1 VPSSVSA
8 PRHSAAARRTAA
20 PPLIRADLRQR
31 VTDLIALTKPKV
43 QVLLLL
49 TTVTA
54 MYAAGSP
61 SIWLVLATVVG
72 GSLASGGASA
82 FNHWYDRDID
92 AVMERTKDRPI
103 PSGRMEPHVA
113 LWAALWLTIG
123 SFVLLAWAANVTAA
137 LLAMAGFVWYVGV
150 YTVWLKRRTTN
161 NIVIGGL
168 AGSFPPMVGW
178 AAVTGGFALESL
190 FPFAIVFAW
199 TAPHFWALSL
209 LILDDYA
216 AAKIPMLP
224 AVRGK
229 QHTYRAIIIWS
240 AITVAVS
247 IVPFV
252 AGALGWVDAAP
263 FGPIYLVVAIG
274 LGVELM
280 RRSLRLAREG
290 TREAALGLH
299 LYALIYLAVLFAAM
313 VADAKFCSLDPHD
326 PRNRTD
332 LMDRNLAKRNL
343 RDALIASVVILVMF
357 LLTFVAA
364 IIYVS

>member
-1 VPSSVSA
+1 MPSSVSA
-8 PRHSAAARRTAA
+8 PRHTAAAPST
-20 PPLIRADLRQR
+20 PLIRADARQR
-31 VTDLIALTKPKV
+31 VADLIALTKPKV
-43 QVLLLL
+43 QILLLL

-113 LWAALWLTIG
+113 LWVALWLTIA
-123 SFVLLAWAANVTAA
+123 SFVLLAWAANITAA
-137 LLAMAGFVWYVGV
+137 LLALAGFVWYVGV
-150 YTVWLKRRTTN
+150 YTIWLKRRTTN

-178 AAVTGGFALESL
+178 AAVTGGFAVDSL
-190 FPFAIVFAW
+190 YPFAIVFAW

-216 AAKIPMLP
+216 AAKVPMLP

-229 QHTYRAIIIWS
+229 AHTYRAITLWS
-240 AITVAVS
+240 AITVVVS
-247 IVPFV
+247 VVPV
-252 AGALGWVDAAP
+252 ITGA
-263 FGPIYLVVAIG
+263 FGVIYLVAALA
-274 LGVELM
+274 LGAELM
-280 RRSLRLAREG
+280 RRSLLLSREG

-299 LYALIYLAVLFAAM
+299 LYALIYLSVLFAAM
-313 VADAKFCSLDPHD
+313 VADAKF
-326 PRNRTD
+326 
-332 LMDRNLAKRNL
+332 
-343 RDALIASVVILVMF
+343 
-357 LLTFVAA
+357 
-364 IIYVS
+364 

>member
-1 VPSSVSA
+1 MSGVPSSVSA
-8 PRHSAAARRTAA
+8 PRHTAAASA
-20 PPLIRADLRQR
+20 PLIRADARQR
-31 VTDLIALTKPKV
+31 IADLIALTKPKV
-43 QVLLLL
+43 QILLLL

-113 LWAALWLTIG
+113 LWVALWLTIG
-123 SFVLLAWAANVTAA
+123 SFVLLAWAANITAA
-137 LLAMAGFVWYVGV
+137 LLALAGFVWYVGV
-150 YTVWLKRRTTN
+150 YTIWLKRRTTN

-178 AAVTGGFALESL
+178 AAVTGGFAVESL
-190 FPFAIVFAW
+190 YPFAIVFAW

-229 QHTYRAIIIWS
+229 ARTYRAITLWS

-247 IVPFV
+247 VVPVITGAFGLIYL
-252 AGALGWVDAAP
+252 AAAAALGA
-263 FGPIYLVVAIG
+263 
-274 LGVELM
+274 ELM
-280 RRSLRLAREG
+280 RRSLLLSREG

-299 LYALIYLAVLFAAM
+299 LYALIYLSVLFAAM
-313 VADAKFCSLDPHD
+313 VADAKF
-326 PRNRTD
+326 
-332 LMDRNLAKRNL
+332 
-343 RDALIASVVILVMF
+343 
-357 LLTFVAA
+357 
-364 IIYVS
+364 

>member
-1 VPSSVSA
+1 MSGVPSVSA
-8 PRHSAAARRTAA
+8 PRHSAAAAT
-20 PPLIRADLRQR
+20 PLIQADLRQR
-31 VTDLIALTKPKV
+31 VADLVALTKPKV

-123 SFVLLAWAANVTAA
+123 SFALLAWAANITAA

-150 YTVWLKRRTTN
+150 YTMWLKRRTTN

-168 AGSFPPMVGW
+168 AGAFPPMVGW
-178 AAVTGGFALESL
+178 AAVTGGFAVDSL
-190 FPFAIVFAW
+190 YPFAIVFAW

-209 LILDDYA
+209 LILDDYQ

-224 AVRGK
+224 AVRGTAY
-229 QHTYRAIIIWS
+229 TYRAITIWS
-240 AITVAVS
+240 AITVVVS
-247 IVPFV
+247 IVPV
-252 AGALGWVDAAP
+252 LTGA
-263 FGPIYLVVAIG
+263 FGLIYLVAALA

-280 RRSLRLAREG
+280 RRSLLLGREG
-290 TREAALGLH
+290 SREAALGLH
-299 LYALIYLAVLFAAM
+299 LYALIYLSVLFAAM
-313 VADAKFCSLDPHD
+313 VADAKF
-326 PRNRTD
+326 
-332 LMDRNLAKRNL
+332 
-343 RDALIASVVILVMF
+343 
-357 LLTFVAA
+357 
-364 IIYVS
+364 

>member
-1 VPSSVSA
+1 MSGVPSSVSA
-8 PRHSAAARRTAA
+8 PRHSAAAT
-20 PPLIRADLRQR
+20 PLIRADARQR
-31 VTDLIALTKPKV
+31 IADLIALTKPKV

-113 LWAALWLTIG
+113 LWVALWLTIG
-123 SFVLLAWAANVTAA
+123 SFVLLAWAANITAA
-137 LLAMAGFVWYVGV
+137 LLALAGFVWYVGV

-178 AAVTGGFALESL
+178 AAVTGGFAIDSL
-190 FPFAIVFAW
+190 YPFAIVFAW

-209 LILDDYA
+209 LILDDYQ

-229 QHTYRAIIIWS
+229 AHTYRAITIWS
-240 AITVAVS
+240 AITVVVS
-247 IVPFV
+247 VVPV
-252 AGALGWVDAAP
+252 ITGA
-263 FGPIYLVVAIG
+263 FGVIYLVAALV

-280 RRSLRLAREG
+280 RRSLLLGREG

-299 LYALIYLAVLFAAM
+299 LYALIYLSVLFAAM
-313 VADAKFCSLDPHD
+313 VADAKF
-326 PRNRTD
+326 
-332 LMDRNLAKRNL
+332 
-343 RDALIASVVILVMF
+343 
-357 LLTFVAA
+357 
-364 IIYVS
+364 